1 MFLDQLGNLSI
12 LEEISQVV
20 QVPVKFIHVHR
31 NPFDNIAT
39 MMLRATESRDAVR
52 EDGVRVSRILCFSLT
67 SYITLLIE
75 LLLLMS

>member
-1 MFLDQLGNLSI
+1 MFLNQLGNLSI

-52 EDGVRVSRILCFSLT
+52 EDGVRVSRINCVFL
-67 SYITLLIE
+67 YIIYHLAD
-75 LLLLMS
+75 

>member
-1 MFLDQLGNLSI
+1 MFLNQLGNLSI